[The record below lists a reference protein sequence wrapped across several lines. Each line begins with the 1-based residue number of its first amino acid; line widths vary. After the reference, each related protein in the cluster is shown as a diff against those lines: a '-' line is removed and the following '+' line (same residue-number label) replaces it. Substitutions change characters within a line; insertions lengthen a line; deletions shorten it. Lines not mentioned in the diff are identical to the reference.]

1 MTDREPMFCVAWRT
15 IVGDSEA
22 IGRTRPTDRAIAEK
36 VAAAANRQFPETH
49 HWVEEV
55 SADE

>member
-1 MTDREPMFCVAWRT
+1 MFCVAWRT
-15 IVGDSEA
+15 IKGPDE
-22 IGRTRPTDRAIAEK
+22 IDGRTRRPTIRHIAEK
-36 VAAAANRQFPETH
+36 IAEAANRQFPETV